1 MTTKPA
7 RPGWTMPPPPWPCCV
22 AVAFM
27 VEGEWDVGWMEDG
40 QPVDHYLVPDD
51 NRIGWPF
58 GLFQG
63 ATAEDLR
70 ALGFQIAG
78 PTPSPP

>member
-1 MTTKPA
+1 MTKPA

-40 QPVDHYLVPDD
+40 KPVDHYLVLDD

-70 ALGFQIAG
+70 ALGFQIVG